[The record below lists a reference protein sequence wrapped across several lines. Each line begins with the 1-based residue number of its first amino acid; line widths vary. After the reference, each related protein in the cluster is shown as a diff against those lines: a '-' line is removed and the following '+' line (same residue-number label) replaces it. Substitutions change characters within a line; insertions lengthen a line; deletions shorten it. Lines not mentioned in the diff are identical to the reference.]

1 MRIKT
6 TLGKL
11 IKILA
16 VALFLSSVL
25 SIVAHAES
33 VDFQGTFVDTE
44 DRIII
49 EEGEA
54 EAVNGEEEI
63 LSIAAGRELESD
75 DDADIGVA
83 EPSVINRDALTEN
96 QSEAN
101 EASVDAP
108 EAEPASTDS
117 ETPEDPVLN
126 GFYQETLSDGRM
138 VTVYY
143 LNGEIVTGQK
153 HIGDYWYMF
162 DMSSG
167 AMITGFYNHTT
178 QTNPVG
184 GPKTCYYDAN
194 GHMLYGQRHIGEYWY
209 MFDMGSGAMARGF
222 YNHTNRTNPFG
233 GAKTCYYDTNG
244 RMFYGQHH
252 IGEYW
257 YMFDMSSGAMVT
269 GFYNHTSQTN
279 PAGGPKTCYYDA
291 NGRMVYGQRTI
302 DGTPYV
308 FDTGSGALDIRR
320 TYPQA
325 CAILDQVGWDLRAAY
340 NWAASRGYDT
350 EQGLGKT
357 SRQYADETFRSNKG
371 NCYGMAAV
379 FYEMAH
385 VLGYEVHQM
394 SGSVPYASGGMGPHS
409 WVEITVNGTMYVCDP
424 EFEWSRHRNGYMIHY
439 GQSGTFRYS
448 DYTRMN

>member
-209 MFDMGSGAMARGF
+209 MFDMGSGAM
-222 YNHTNRTNPFG
+222 
-233 GAKTCYYDTNG
+233 
-244 RMFYGQHH
+244 
-252 IGEYW
+252 
-257 YMFDMSSGAMVT
+257 VT